1 MLSHWRMPLQ
11 SFPSRQNCSQRPR
24 LANGGA
30 KSQFPV
36 VYRYRLLIYLSFPV
50 HFEPPLIANRCYGSV
65 VCSSTNFAN
74 FVRMVAISTRA
85 SLFFSF
91 VAVYSLFF
99 RICYRFPK
107 VIFFTLKT
115 KNFNFSLRCELEL
128 SSCRC
133 RFSLVA
139 TTTQTLSDLRSME
152 IPLKNHSLRRSIDRN
167 NLRPSFLFFYLF
179 TFLLCSSQR

>member
-1 MLSHWRMPLQ
+1 M
-11 SFPSRQNCSQRPR
+11 
-24 LANGGA
+24 
-30 KSQFPV
+30 V
-36 VYRYRLLIYLSFPV
+36 
-50 HFEPPLIANRCYGSV
+50 SV
-65 VCSSTNFAN
+65 VFSLTNFAN

-85 SLFFSF
+85 SLFFYF
-91 VAVYSLFF
+91 VAVNSLFF

-107 VIFFTLKT
+107 VFIFTLKT

-139 TTTQTLSDLRSME
+139 TTTQTLPDLRSMQ

-167 NLRPSFLFFYLF
+167 NLRPSFLFLF
-179 TFLLCSSQR
+179 IFSFLLRSFQR

>member
-1 MLSHWRMPLQ
+1 MLLLVSVVFKMSHNACGLL
-11 SFPSRQNCSQRPR
+11 F
-24 LANGGA
+24 GGA

-36 VYRYRLLIYLSFPV
+36 AYRYRLLIYLSFPV

-65 VCSSTNFAN
+65 VCSLNQYRQFCADGRNFN
-74 FVRMVAISTRA
+74 QG
-85 SLFFSF
+85 FSFLYF
-91 VAVYSLFF
+91 VAVNSLFF

-107 VIFFTLKT
+107 VFIFTLKT

-128 SSCRC
+128 PKCRC

-139 TTTQTLSDLRSME
+139 TTTQILSDLRSMQ

-179 TFLLCSSQR
+179 FLFCSSQR